1 MADQWIILPRTGLT
15 PLVATKVN
23 KPLVPGSSVSFV
35 STSYDPTPD
44 KNVRIDGAGFN
55 LANGND
61 ILLHISV
68 RRAQNY
74 IDFNTRRGNTWG
86 TGKPISLQGV
96 FSGPGA
102 IINVAVTAT
111 TYDIS
116 FNNSSVIHTFPKVIQ
131 GDATAVSYY
140 EDEHKSPTFSNPVV
154 AAIFL
159 HGVYIVSFYSNS
171 PRL

>member
-1 MADQWIILPRTGLT
+1 MADQWIILPKTSLT
-15 PLVATKVN
+15 PLVFTKV
-23 KPLVPGSSVSFV
+23 KSPLVPGSSVTFV
-35 STSYDPTPD
+35 STSYNPKPNTD
-44 KNVRIDGAGFN
+44 VRIDGAGFN
-55 LANGND
+55 LINGND

-86 TGKPISLQGV
+86 HGKRVSLSGV

-102 IINVAVTAT
+102 VIKVAVSHTS
-111 TYDIS
+111 YEIS
-116 FNNSSVIHTFPKVIQ
+116 FDSSSVTHTFPKAIQ

-140 EDEHKSPTFSNPVV
+140 EDENRAPTFSNPVI

-159 HGVYIVSFYSNS
+159 RGVYIVSFDSNHL
-171 PRL
+171 RL